1 MVDKEYACANR
12 SDYFANR
19 LPTQKDS
26 IALKDILANQI
37 TSLAD

>member
-12 SDYFANR
+12 SDYFAYR
-19 LPTQKDS
+19 LRTQNDS
-26 IALKDILANQI
+26 IALKEFSQNQI